1 MPETTQAGHP
11 TCFPTPHTIQ
21 QGRRTTTPSQKHPP
35 SQPIQHRLQT
45 HRKSILRRGNSPT
58 PQHPIRLLQTRIIAP
73 SNSRIKNVIRRI
85 RIQSGPQKKRLQR
98 LNHTQRPLLRTPK
111 RRQRL
116 QHQLIHPQSLR
127 SPPHRSQ
134 RQSRH
139 QLRALT
145 KSIPIRNTPGTKSR
159 NPQLSLRLHRKLPLS
174 KNHNSLPQR
183 IHPNFTNHRITN
195 SPQNLITRLE
205 MVIKRRRRHS
215 QLPRQRTHRKIPI
228 PRKKPTSL
236 TSDL

>member
-21 QGRRTTTPSQKHPP
+21 QGRRTTTPSRNHLP

-58 PQHPIRLLQTRIIAP
+58 PQHPIRLLQTGIITP

-85 RIQSGPQKKRLQR
+85 RVQSGSQK
-98 LNHTQRPLLRTPK
+98 K